1 MSLEDTLQS
10 FVPDETVTSST
21 VPEDFFSSETPTPSN
36 RMFTNVP
43 QVRNQATKDGM
54 DVTYLQPKQVAEKV
68 LTQNPEV
75 QKLVNPLDAAFQ
87 TIRDYSSQI
96 SEATTFE
103 SKQRLMLDL
112 RQSAITH
119 IEKAQEEAKTR
130 IEASM
135 GLPQFR
141 QTFMNAQRIA
151 AQNPKYAKDILTL
164 EQQLTTMES
173 RAQSLTAGALKAN
186 TGIQTFIKAV
196 DGELQIQE
204 KMASQFQQQQIK
216 KLDRLDQQ
224 KEAASDILAGAKPEA
239 IDTITRI
246 FPGLQDDPVAQAKFI
261 TSHKGKE
268 WQPILDGTITE
279 DKYLSSAL
287 SGNQA
292 AKAMAITQQ
301 AKLTGQSIQAVKQDV
316 DYAES
321 LVMNPNLLAQEMK
334 KYGIPSGLSPDEE
347 KKLKAQSVLGGGK
360 KSKEEIFAEHQRAIG
375 NVEKIL
381 AYRADSKL
389 NDISTWSPDQSP
401 LSDPTA
407 QNIYES
413 TKLKLGRKPDVVE
426 FAKAYIN
433 EPGVEPEIKKV
444 REQTILSGYQNNAE
458 KSMKGIFSV
467 PLSKGDISDRM
478 RKIRVGITLDSIQKP
493 GVMAG
498 AREFGAS
505 LASVLSVGSSMYA
518 GSGVGSFVSANDINN
533 PSSTVNPAGTLDEFF
548 TGLLRG
554 K

>member
-10 FVPDETVTSST
+10 FVPQETIYSSS
-21 VPEDFFSSETPTPSN
+21 VPEDFFPPQESTSTQSRMITNIPSTRDEALAGGQEVQFLQN
-36 RMFTNVP
+36 
-43 QVRNQATKDGM
+43 ATKKLKAN
-54 DVTYLQPKQVAEKV
+54 T
-68 LTQNPEV
+68 EV
-75 QKLVNPLDAAFQ
+75 QKIVNPLDAAFQ
-87 TIRDYSSQI
+87 SIRDYSSQI
-96 SEATTFE
+96 SEANTFE
-103 SKQRLMLDL
+103 SKQRLMLDMK
-112 RQSAITH
+112 QNAISH
-119 IEKAQEEAKTR
+119 IEKAQAETQTN
-130 IEASM
+130 IENRL
-135 GLPQFR
+135 GLPRFR
-141 QTFMNAQRIA
+141 KIYANAQRIA
-151 AQNPKYAKDILTL
+151 MTNPGYEKELLQL
-164 EQQLTTMES
+164 EQQLSTMES
-173 RAQSLTAGALKAN
+173 RAQSFTAGALKAN

-204 KMASQFQQQQIK
+204 KLASQFQQQQIK
-216 KLDRLDQQ
+216 KLNRLDQQ
-224 KEAASDILAGAKPEA
+224 KEVASDILAGAKPEA
-239 IDTITRI
+239 IDTITQI
-246 FPGLQDDPVAQAKFI
+246 FPGLQNDTVAQAKFI

-268 WQPILDGTITE
+268 WAPILDGTIPE

-347 KKLKAQSVLGGGK
+347 KKLKAQSVLGGSK
-360 KSKEEIFAEHQRAIG
+360 KSKEELFAEHQRAIG

-381 AYRADSKL
+381 AYRANSKL
-389 NDISTWSPDQSP
+389 NDISTWNPDQSP

-407 QNIYES
+407 QNIYEA

-433 EPGVEPEIKKV
+433 EPGVDPEIKKV

-467 PLSKGDISDRM
+467 PLSKGDISDRL

-493 GVMAG
+493 GVIAG

-505 LASVLSVGSSMYA
+505 LASVLSTGSSMYA
-518 GSGVGSFVSANDINN
+518 GSGAGSFISANDINN
-533 PSSTVNPAGTLDEFF
+533 PSSIVNPAGTLDEFF